1 MKKIMIFFISFIT
14 ILSLVGCSKK
24 TTKEVTNTN
33 RETVEIL
40 ESDLEAQICNIA
52 EFLDSATF
60 TVLNYTSTDSEEAS
74 SLGSG
79 VIYKRVINDNNTYTY
94 YLVTNRH
101 VIEDG
106 EKFKVYSSGATI
118 TADRLGYSSTYDVGV
133 LTFTSYE
140 KYNVVPFANIEDVKQ
155 GQMCFAMGT
164 PLYLKYANTFTHGNV
179 SAIRTDRIQHTADI
193 NAGNSGG
200 PLVNINGELIGINV
214 SKISTNRT
222 DQADID
228 GMCFAIRI
236 DRVTEAINEI
246 ENANNAVVNPLLGMT
261 VTDVSN
267 VRTFNYDTFADYWEE
282 LKNEFVAYYKLI
294 YPSYDD
300 EYLAQLFN
308 DTYGSS
314 KNEYEESYI
323 DLHAFNLYI
332 ADGITKGMIIRNIVS
347 NSVCEVAGLK
357 IGDVITKINNV
368 TVETQTDFTK
378 EYYKHGIGDTFTL
391 TINRQGENKTI
402 SVTL

>member
-1 MKKIMIFFISFIT
+1 MSLFIKAIS
-14 ILSLVGCSKK
+14 
-24 TTKEVTNTN
+24 
-33 RETVEIL
+33 
-40 ESDLEAQICNIA
+40 
-52 EFLDSATF
+52 
-60 TVLNYTSTDSEEAS
+60 
-74 SLGSG
+74 
-79 VIYKRVINDNNTYTY
+79 
-94 YLVTNRH
+94 
-101 VIEDG
+101 
-106 EKFKVYSSGATI
+106 
-118 TADRLGYSSTYDVGV
+118 
-133 LTFTSYE
+133 
-140 KYNVVPFANIEDVKQ
+140 
-155 GQMCFAMGT
+155 
-164 PLYLKYANTFTHGNV
+164 PLYF
-179 SAIRTDRIQHTADI
+179 S
-193 NAGNSGG
+193 
-200 PLVNINGELIGINV
+200 INV

-347 NSVCEVAGLK
+347 NSVCDVAGLK

-391 TINRQGENKTI
+391 TINRQGESKTI